1 MRNMCKKED
10 DKDVDCVKNSILEWF
25 DKDICMGNSC
35 KLTENA
41 VTTVI
46 LGIVIYFVDAMLGCA
61 LSFVAQPSFW
71 IGITGGTDEIGNAG
85 NILGEAEG
93 VHRAGKDGKAEAAK
107 RTGKTMWVKQ
117 GSATQTAWKAHAVA
131 AEQGAT
137 NIMAKRGMSAGSIG
151 KIKKSFKNWLPCL
164 PLALLA
170 WLDGS
175 TSFFACMG
183 KCMAEAVG
191 ASLASLLFR
200 LVKNC
205 LWKMIKDALENSPL
219 KFLACFP
226 ADASVQLSSGQSIT
240 MEQLQ
245 VGDSVL
251 TQDGTFSE
259 VYVMSHANPDVVGE
273 FVSIKLANQQRL
285 DATAKHF
292 VFVSPKCDGS
302 VQQVYASSVK
312 EGMCMFT
319 RYGETGEQL
328 QPVEE
333 VSVSEK
339 RGIYNPFTLS
349 GSIVVNGVVA
359 SSHSDW
365 FLDEIAEKYGW
376 TTMLPDIYQAVLMP
390 ARGLY
395 HLMGA
400 EVARRE
406 LKSYQ
411 AELETATEAGWVV
424 KPYWDLFV
432 RSFMLLTGLQS

>member
-1 MRNMCKKED
+1 MCKKED
-10 DKDVDCVKNSILEWF
+10 DKDVDCVKDSVMNWF
-25 DKDICMGNSC
+25 SNDICMGSSC
-35 KLTENA
+35 ALTDNA
-41 VTTVI
+41 VTSVI
-46 LGIVIYFVDAMLGCA
+46 LGIVIYFVDNLLGCA

-71 IGITGGTDEIGNAG
+71 IGITGGADTTANAG
-85 NILGEAEG
+85 NVAAEAEG
-93 VHRAGKDGKAEAAK
+93 VRRAGRDGKAEAAK
-107 RTGKTMWVKQ
+107 SSGKTMWVKA
-117 GSATQTAWKAHAVA
+117 GSETQITWKERAVKSEAKATSV
-131 AEQGAT
+131 
-137 NIMAKRGMSAGSIG
+137 MAKRGISASSIG

-175 TSFFACMG
+175 TSFFTCMA

-191 ASLASLLFR
+191 QTLASLLFR

-205 LWKMIKDALENSPL
+205 LWKMIKEALEKSPM
-219 KFLACFP
+219 KFLTCFP
-226 ADASVQLSSGQSIT
+226 ADASVQLSSGQSIP

-245 VGDSVL
+245 IGDSVL

-259 VYVMSHANPDVVGE
+259 VYVMSHQNPDVVGQ
-273 FVSIKLANQQRL
+273 FVSIKLANQQHL

-312 EGMCMFT
+312 EGMCMFS
-319 RYGETGEQL
+319 RYAETGEQL
-328 QPVEE
+328 QRVKE
-333 VSVSEK
+333 VSVREK

-365 FLDEIAEKYGW
+365 FLDDIAAKYGW
-376 TTMLPDIYQAVLMP
+376 TSMLPAIYQAVLMP

-395 HLMGA
+395 HVVGA

-406 LKSYQ
+406 LQTYQ
-411 AELETATEAGWVV
+411 AELEMATEAGWVV

-432 RSFMLLTGLQS
+432 KAVMIITGLSS